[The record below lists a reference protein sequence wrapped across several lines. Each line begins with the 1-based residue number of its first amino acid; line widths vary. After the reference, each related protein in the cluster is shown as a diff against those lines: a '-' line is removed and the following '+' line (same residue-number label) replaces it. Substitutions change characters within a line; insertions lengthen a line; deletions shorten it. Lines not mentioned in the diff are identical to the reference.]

1 MSPGENAWCILLLE
15 ATTFTYLLIVRDQ
28 RVEWEQQQKGENHFN
43 QWCVPM
49 CAARV
54 DIICNPRY
62 SGEYKL
68 NYISLFN
75 FPILRRIWSYITEEV
90 PRAGEDRGVIN
101 PVDDHHPSVKLK

>member
-1 MSPGENAWCILLLE
+1 MTFLLCDVVFAGCKHVSGPREYDGILFYKLYLFVVCIEN
-15 ATTFTYLLIVRDQ
+15 IVLQ
-28 RVEWEQQQKGENHFN
+28 L
-43 QWCVPM
+43 
-49 CAARV
+49 
-54 DIICNPRY
+54 CNPRY